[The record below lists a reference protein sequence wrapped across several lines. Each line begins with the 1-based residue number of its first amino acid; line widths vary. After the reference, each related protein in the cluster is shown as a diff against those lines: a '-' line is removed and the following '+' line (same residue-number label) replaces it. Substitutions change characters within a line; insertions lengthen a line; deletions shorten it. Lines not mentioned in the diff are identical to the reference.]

1 MHILMQSIKE
11 YQGAYRMKSNET
23 RSRNNLILAMCVFG
37 TVGIFRR
44 YIDLPSSLIAL
55 VRGIIGTLVL
65 VTYMGIRRKKLD
77 AAAVKK
83 NFPLLLLS
91 GAAIGFNWIFLF
103 EAYNYTTVAT
113 ATLCYYLAPILV
125 ILAAPFVIGEK
136 LTLRKALCALTA
148 LIGMVFV
155 SGILEPND
163 LVDVDRTKGILFGIA
178 AAVLYASVILIN
190 KKMAPI
196 PALDKTMFQL
206 GFASLALVPYILL
219 TVSAASLSCN
229 VTSAV
234 LLLIMGAFHTGISY
248 LLYFG
253 SMGDLKAHT
262 VALFSYI
269 DPVLAIILSAL
280 LLKEPM
286 TIWGIL
292 GAVMI
297 LGAALV
303 SEISN
308 E

>member
-1 MHILMQSIKE
+1 MNSK
-11 YQGAYRMKSNET
+11 AS
-23 RSRNNLILAMCVFG
+23 RSRNSLIFAMCVFG

-44 YIDLPSSLIAL
+44 FIDLPSSLIAL
-55 VRGIIGTLVL
+55 VRGIIGTAFLVGYL
-65 VTYMGIRRKKLD
+65 VIRKGKLD
-77 AAAVKK
+77 RAAVKK
-83 NFPLLLLS
+83 NFLLLLIS

-103 EAYNYTTVAT
+103 EAYCYTSVAT

-125 ILAAPFVIGEK
+125 ILAAPIVIGEK
-136 LTLRKALCALTA
+136 LTLKKGLCALTA
-148 LIGMVFV
+148 LIGMIFV
-155 SGILEPND
+155 SGVFDAGFGGVSEM
-163 LVDVDRTKGILFGIA
+163 KGIFFGIA

-206 GFASLALVPYILL
+206 GFASIALLPYVLL
-219 TVSAASLSCN
+219 TVSPADIHLS
-229 VTSAV
+229 TMSAI
-234 LLLIMGAFHTGISY
+234 LLCVMGAVHTGFSY

-280 LLKEPM
+280 LLGEPL
-286 TIWGIL
+286 TIFGII

-303 SEISN
+303 SETAGD
-308 E
+308 